1 MSTESSS
8 SPLSAPGNQ
17 TPDDRRAIRTAVVG
31 YGLSGSV
38 FHAPLIAA
46 DPRYSLD
53 VIATSDAGRQAAAV
67 GHYPDV
73 RTVPDG
79 DTVLALAADLD
90 LVVLGTPPATHYPLA
105 KAALEAG
112 LDVVVDKPFAVTS
125 AEGAELIGLAASLG
139 RVLTVFQNRRWDGDF
154 LTVKG
159 LLEAGAL
166 GQVTRFESRFER
178 WSPEVSKA
186 WKAEATAATGG
197 GVLFDLGTHLLDQ
210 ALELFG
216 PGEVVHAELEAR
228 RPGEKVDDDCFLVVR
243 HGSGVLSHLW
253 MNMLCAQQGPR
264 YRVLGSEGAF
274 TKHGVDPQEPYI
286 VAGGSPLDEEYGV
299 EDAEWAGQLGRDGHL
314 DRVSTERGAYPEFY
328 RILADKISDG
338 GAASA
343 LSLPVDPAGPVEVLK
358 LIEQARTL
366 A

>member
-1 MSTESSS
+1 MSTDAASS
-8 SPLSAPGNQ
+8 
-17 TPDDRRAIRTAVVG
+17 RIRTAVVG
-31 YGLSGSV
+31 FGLSGSV

-46 DPRYSLD
+46 DQSYSLD

-67 GHYPDV
+67 ERYPGV
-73 RTVPDG
+73 KTVPDG
-79 DTVLALAADLD
+79 DAVLALAADLD

-125 AEGAELIGLAASLG
+125 AQGQELIGLAERLG

-154 LTVKG
+154 LTVKA
-159 LLEAGAL
+159 LLEGGSL
-166 GQVTRFESRFER
+166 GQVMRFESRFER

-186 WKAEATAATGG
+186 WKAEATAADGG

-210 ALELFG
+210 ALLLFG
-216 PGEVVHAELEAR
+216 PGAVVHAELLAR
-228 RPGEKVDDDCFLVVR
+228 RPDEKVDDDCFLVVQ
-243 HGSGVLSHLW
+243 HESGVQSHLW

-264 YRVLGSEGAF
+264 YRVLGSEAGY

-286 VAGGSPLDEEYGV
+286 VAGGGPLDEEYGV
-299 EDAEWAGQLGRDGHL
+299 EDPKWAGQLGRDGHL
-314 DRVSTERGAYPEFY
+314 DRLSTERGAYPEFY
-328 RILADKISDG
+328 RILAAKISDG
-338 GAASA
+338 GTVSP
-343 LSLPVDPAGPVEVLK
+343 LPLPVDPAGPVEALK